1 MIGAKLGI
9 TLALIAAL
17 GVAGWLLRAE
27 IRKNGELSEQLA
39 QQAAATQRAEQATAA
54 LQLEIIERDE
64 AVQLLEAKLNEHN
77 QRTESVRTVVRKV
90 YVQPDAE
97 PWAKTEPPP
106 AVAAAV
112 AAGIDCLWQHDGNQ
126 NCGDLTTGGNDG

>member
-1 MIGAKLGI
+1 MNRLVAILALLLALAGYGLYQQIQRNGKLGEAI
-9 TLALIAAL
+9 KQREQQ
-17 GVAGWLLRAE
+17 LLEQTRAVD
-27 IRKNGELSEQLA
+27 
-39 QQAAATQRAEQATAA
+39 A

>member
-1 MIGAKLGI
+1 MNRLVAILALLLALAGYGLYQQIQRNGKLGEAI
-9 TLALIAAL
+9 KQREQQ
-17 GVAGWLLRAE
+17 LLEQTRAMD
-27 IRKNGELSEQLA
+27 
-39 QQAAATQRAEQATAA
+39 A
-54 LQLEIIERDE
+54 LQLEIIERDA

-90 YVQPDAE
+90 YVQPDSE

-106 AVAAAV
+106 VVAAAV